1 MAIQKWNEIHFE
13 IIISSVTLMCNL
25 TQMQEKR
32 KSSLRFQLK
41 RVTWVIQ
48 GFIDTFKKF
57 TRWGNKECI

>member
-32 KSSLRFQLK
+32 KSSLRFQVK
-41 RVTWVIQ
+41 
-48 GFIDTFKKF
+48 
-57 TRWGNKECI
+57 